1 MQPTFEA
8 VTSVKLG
15 DSAYDQISRAL
26 MSGRLKPGTKL
37 TIRALADSLGTS
49 STPVRDAVTRLI
61 QDNALEQRS
70 LRDVRVPLLTESR
83 FREIIEIRVELEAI
97 AARHA
102 SENASADDIA
112 ALEEIIDRNEAAFR
126 EEDWDAASGCNQESH
141 FKIVNIARMEI
152 LGGMLSALWLQTG
165 PVVSSFYQRGG
176 RSMVDEHYAIVAAI
190 KAGDADAAARVM
202 KRDVAGSVEG
212 IVAYLREL
220 AQ

>member
-102 SENASADDIA
+102 SDNASADDIA

-126 EEDWDAASGCNQESH
+126 EEDWDAASGCNQEFH

>member
-1 MQPTFEA
+1 MQVA
-8 VTSVKLG
+8 
-15 DSAYDQISRAL
+15 AA
-26 MSGRLKPGTKL
+26 RL
-37 TIRALADSLGTS
+37 
-49 STPVRDAVTRLI
+49 
-61 QDNALEQRS
+61 
-70 LRDVRVPLLTESR
+70 
-83 FREIIEIRVELEAI
+83 LEAFDEEI
-97 AARHA
+97 LDIGHGVGHTPRHA
-102 SENASADDIA
+102 RIVTHMREARPASGNASADDIA
-112 ALEEIIDRNEAAFR
+112 ALEEDIDRNEAAFR
-126 EEDWDAASGCNQESH
+126 EEDWDAASGCNQEFH

>member
-15 DSAYDQISRAL
+15 DSAYDQISSAL
-26 MSGRLKPGTKL
+26 MSGRLKPGTKI

-97 AARHA
+97 AARR
-102 SENASADDIA
+102 ASAHAGPEDIA
-112 ALEEIIDRNEAAFR
+112 ALEDIIDRNEAAFR
-126 EEDWDAASGCNQESH
+126 EEDWDTASACNQEFH
-141 FKIVNIARMEI
+141 FKIVQIAEMEV
-152 LGGMLSALWLQTG
+152 LGGILSALWLQTG
-165 PVVSSFYQRGG
+165 PVVSSYYQRGG

-212 IVAYLREL
+212 IVTYLLEL
-220 AQ
+220 SQ

>member
-15 DSAYDQISRAL
+15 DSAYDQICRAL

-70 LRDVRVPLLTESR
+70 LRDVRVPLLTEAR

-97 AARHA
+97 AARRA
-102 SENASADDIA
+102 TARIDAQGIA
-112 ALEEIIDRNEAAFR
+112 ALEEIIDRNESAFR
-126 EEDWDAASGCNQESH
+126 EEDWDAASACNQEFH
-141 FKIVNIARMEI
+141 FKIVQIAEMEV
-152 LGGMLSALWLQTG
+152 LGGILSALWLQTG
-165 PVVSSFYQRGG
+165 PVVSGYYERGG
-176 RSMVDEHYAIVAAI
+176 RSMIDEHYAVVAAM

-202 KRDVAGSVEG
+202 RRDVAGSVDG
-212 IVAYLREL
+212 IVAYLGEL
-220 AQ
+220 SE